1 MNRFDV
7 SEPAGRHPTT
17 TLEIKKPF
25 SHAPWKRFMC
35 IAGVGS
41 ASFGLLLIAVG
52 TAVADCPRTD
62 PDGRSLAH
70 RFLSRMSGGEASVR
84 KGMERLRLRKPSLS
98 QYKEA
103 RPVDPAFLAPS
114 AKSTP
119 PECKHPI
126 PKHPQ
131 TRQVSWYRVV
141 VEVALNDRLE
151 PLSGL
156 GHGIVHA
163 LAELL
168 LNLSQLSSHALADR
182 GAPHHESP

>member
-1 MNRFDV
+1 
-7 SEPAGRHPTT
+7 
-17 TLEIKKPF
+17 
-25 SHAPWKRFMC
+25 
-35 IAGVGS
+35 
-41 ASFGLLLIAVG
+41 
-52 TAVADCPRTD
+52 
-62 PDGRSLAH
+62 
-70 RFLSRMSGGEASVR
+70 MSGGEASVR
-84 KGMERLRLRKPSLS
+84 KGMERSRLRNPSLS
-98 QYKEA
+98 QIEDA
-103 RPVDPAFLAPS
+103 RPRDPAFLAPS

-141 VEVALNDRLE
+141 VEVALHDRLE
-151 PLSGL
+151 PLSGV

-182 GAPHHESP
+182 GAPHHESPQSVLPADVLEAQKVERFRFAFSSSFPVLFGKPPELNPARLVGMEFQPLLHAGLARRTNISIALKMPRA